1 MTLASCL
8 RGGIRPTRVGALLVG
23 KCFFSGG
30 LVFIDEEAVDI
41 DSFEGDGLRYKGCGG
56 SMRFG

>member
-1 MTLASCL
+1 MRLVGCL
-8 RGGIRPTRVGALLVG
+8 GGGIRPTRVGVLLVG

-30 LVFIDEEAVDI
+30 TVFIDEKAVDI
-41 DSFEGDGLRYKGCGG
+41 HSFEGDGLRYKGCGG